1 MRHAFSFPVEVR
13 HAVREFVEDA
23 VTKVSGKSF
32 RQEPSY
38 VAALMGRLVGIAYD
52 GPYGF
57 VELKPVIVD
66 SRTAEHWFGAD
77 FAITADIRSREV
89 AVLKAIV
96 AQAKRG
102 SLAELPTGER
112 ERLIEQVRHMRSYTR
127 SPKVML
133 IPESG
138 GVRRPTIISGV
149 RLMGGFETKPVDLSD
164 YFVRRVLPTLDG
176 DTRPGFVEAVQ
187 ESGLTQ
193 LRVRAR
199 LDATS

>member
-13 HAVREFVEDA
+13 HAVRAFVEDA
-23 VTKVSGKSF
+23 VLKVSGIRF
-32 RQEPSY
+32 LQEPAY
-38 VAALMGRLVGIAYD
+38 IAALMGRLVGIAYD

-57 VELKPVIVD
+57 VELKPTVVD
-66 SRTAEHWFGAD
+66 SQVTEPWFGAD
-77 FAITADIRSREV
+77 FAITADIRSRET
-89 AVLKAIV
+89 AILKAIV

-102 SLAELPTGER
+102 ALTDLSTSAR
-112 ERLIEQVRHMRSYTR
+112 ERLIKQVHLMRDYTR

-133 IPESG
+133 IPQSG
-138 GVRRPTIISGV
+138 GMRRPVMVSGV
-149 RLMGGFETKPVDLSD
+149 RLLGGQKTKPVGLAD

-187 ESGLTQ
+187 ESRLTQ

-199 LDATS
+199 LDVTP